1 MKNLSLFLCVL
12 LFVFCTSG
20 TASATLTYQDKY
32 DGDHWISTNGTTPQ
46 QWVYLNFPDST
57 HPRGTYGS
65 SVFEYDN
72 YVNSVEWLTIT
83 LGGYG
88 DNSSFPVNMYI
99 DFDSSHGV
107 YETLGS
113 LNVTNN
119 VPFTFTANIKDGKF
133 YYNGGY
139 VSDIPG
145 VTLNEFENID
155 GFYVGYAF
163 HFWHD
168 YTELKVGVNSVPE
181 PGTLLLLG
189 TGLVGVAA
197 FSRKRFKE

>member
-1 MKNLSLFLCVL
+1 
-12 LFVFCTSG
+12 
-20 TASATLTYQDKY
+20 
-32 DGDHWISTNGTTPQ
+32 
-46 QWVYLNFPDST
+46 
-57 HPRGTYGS
+57 
-65 SVFEYDN
+65 
-72 YVNSVEWLTIT
+72 
-83 LGGYG
+83 
-88 DNSSFPVNMYI
+88 MYI